1 VLVVSPDERWLRVL
15 EVTVR
20 LGGHRTVSRRSVPDA
35 LRVRE
40 GDVAPRAVV
49 IDLRARW
56 SSDEVDAVRAL
67 LEGST
72 VPAIV
77 ILPERLESERDRVA
91 SAGATVLI
99 SPYRPSELY
108 AALAPEAAT
117 SSDAAGAAATP
128 GDAGA
133 APPGAPTADGGDAGA
148 PPRPSGEPATGTGTQ
163 G

>member
-1 VLVVSPDERWLRVL
+1 MLVVSPDERWLRVL

-20 LGGHRTVSRRSVPDA
+20 LGGHRTVSRRSVADA
-35 LRVRE
+35 LRVRA

-56 SSDEVDAVRAL
+56 STEEVDAVRVL
-67 LEGST
+67 LDGST

-77 ILPERLESERDRVA
+77 ILPERLESERSRVA

-108 AALAPEAAT
+108 AALSPEAAAT
-117 SSDAAGAAATP
+117 SDAAGGSAAPGISATDSR
-128 GDAGA
+128 DAGSSPRTTA
-133 APPGAPTADGGDAGA
+133 EPG
-148 PPRPSGEPATGTGTQ
+148 TGTGAA